1 MVSFFSLE
9 NNMHLVKLTYTQNL
23 IITGVLIL
31 LVICTLT
38 VVCTRAALYCATLRS
53 DPPCSS
59 TGNSIQMVG
68 VIVMDPESDISSDSS
83 TDAESSE

>member
-1 MVSFFSLE
+1 
-9 NNMHLVKLTYTQNL
+9 MHLVKLTHTQNL

-38 VVCTRAALYCATLRS
+38 VVCTRVALYCVTLRS
-53 DPPCSS
+53 DPPCTS
-59 TGNSIQMVG
+59 TGNSVQMVG
-68 VIVMDPESDISSDSS
+68 VIVMDPETDISTDSD